1 MLKIQAIARIEYGIG
16 QPSFAFTI
24 WNAQM
29 GCFQWFPPNLAGS
42 EQGMNREL
50 GVDAAGVKKN
60 NLNPPLFVQTNTYSF
75 TNRSSPYSFGEE
87 EVLPG
92 SGSGMATGCDSSHTR
107 AQRPGKLTACSSPR
121 RGHVQGG
128 LSLGVVK
135 LLVPDGQKKYCTAS
149 GCDL

>member
-1 MLKIQAIARIEYGIG
+1 MLKTQAIARIEYGIG

-60 NLNPPLFVQTNTYSF
+60 NLNPPF
-75 TNRSSPYSFGEE
+75 
-87 EVLPG
+87 
-92 SGSGMATGCDSSHTR
+92 
-107 AQRPGKLTACSSPR
+107 CSNK
-121 RGHVQGG
+121 HIQFYKQKF
-128 LSLGVVK
+128 SL
-135 LLVPDGQKKYCTAS
+135 QFW
-149 GCDL
+149 